1 MYERRKPRTSAPHS
15 PGDPMGC
22 TPAAPTPADSCPDA
36 RIRIRRPRPPTMNH
50 RDRFLELQALLTAHE
65 ALWRPPAFQADLPPW
80 CAERPALTAAL
91 LTLDEAVVD
100 DLGHD
105 PDASV
110 RWLAP
115 HLPALTRSTVLCA
128 LPPLPARELPERDPR
143 FDAGV
148 PGRKRAQIE
157 AFAAHLPTAA
167 LPLLEWCAGKGHLGR
182 RLALAD
188 GVPVRS
194 LEIDPTLC
202 ADALR
207 LAERSRA
214 PQSVVCADVLDPAS
228 RPHLR
233 GHAVLAL
240 HACGELHRS
249 LVRSANR
256 DGAPAYAIA
265 PCCYHRGADGGYRPL
280 GRDATLILD
289 TATLR
294 LAVTETV
301 TAPRHDRRRLAR
313 DQAWKLGFIALR
325 QTIAGAPGRSFRPVP
340 PAWLNGG
347 FEDFCRR
354 LAEREDLR
362 LPPAVDW
369 AEWAAVGERRRDEVR
384 RLELVRHAFRR
395 ALEVWLALD
404 LVLGFETR
412 GFTARLG
419 TFCERALT
427 PRNLLILASRRGV
440 GCVQP

>member
-1 MYERRKPRTSAPHS
+1 
-15 PGDPMGC
+15 
-22 TPAAPTPADSCPDA
+22 
-36 RIRIRRPRPPTMNH
+36 MNH
-50 RDRFLELQALLTAHE
+50 RDHFLELQALLASHE

-80 CAERPALTAAL
+80 CADRPALTAELRA
-91 LTLDEAVVD
+91 LDEATLEHLVR
-100 DLGHD
+100 D
-105 PDASV
+105 PEDAV
-110 RWLAP
+110 RWLVP
-115 HLPALTRSTVLCA
+115 HLPALARSAELCA
-128 LPPLPARELPERDPR
+128 LPPLPTRALPESAPR
-143 FDAGV
+143 FDTGV

-157 AFAAHLPTAA
+157 AFAAHLPAA
-167 LPLLEWCAGKGHLGR
+167 GLPLLEWCAGKGHLGR

-194 LEIDPTLC
+194 LEIDPALC
-202 ADALR
+202 AEAQR
-207 LAERSRA
+207 LAERSHA
-214 PQSVVCADVLDPAS
+214 PQRVVCADALDPAS

-265 PCCYHRGADGGYRPL
+265 PCCYHRGADGGYRAL
-280 GRDATLILD
+280 GRDAALELD
-289 TATLR
+289 AATLR

-313 DQAWKLGFIALR
+313 DQAWKLAFVALR
-325 QTIAGAPGRSFRPVP
+325 QGVEGGPGRRFRAVP
-340 PAWLNGG
+340 PAWLNDS

-354 LAEREDLR
+354 LAEREGLR
-362 LPPAVDW
+362 LPPALDW
-369 AEWAAVGERRRDEVR
+369 AEWEAIGERRRDEVR

-404 LVLGFETR
+404 LVLGFEAR
-412 GFTARLG
+412 GFTARIG

-427 PRNLLILASRRGV
+427 PRNLLILARRRGA
-440 GCVQP
+440 GTLQP